1 MTQSLA
7 WQMRRA
13 VAADCKE
20 AIDSISAMDD
30 AEAWQLREQYS
41 DLWPSTV
48 VKSLGPLADGPKGQA
63 LLLRQLERH
72 PGNLS
77 LLQHAAAIALGA
89 HRLAPLDDEVAA
101 PA

>member
-1 MTQSLA
+1 
-7 WQMRRA
+7 MRRA
-13 VAADCKE
+13 VADDCKE
-20 AIDSISAMDD
+20 AIDSVSAMDD
-30 AEAWQLREQYS
+30 AEAWQLREQYR

-48 VKSLGPLADGPKGQA
+48 VKSLGPLADGSKGQA

-89 HRLAPLDDEVAA
+89 HRLTLLDDEVAA